1 MYEDLVKQLR
11 FCYCAVT
18 CEGCPYGFGGCE
30 EDLMKNAAKAIEEQ
44 NRRIDRAVDMYNRNI
59 EKTSMYEALIGLNPE
74 PPQEENMSLFIK
86 GMKMPK
92 NCRDC
97 IWIQRDRPAGK
108 VYCTATDPWLDI
120 SRVLIN
126 SRHDCCPLI
135 EVPPHG
141 RLGDLDKL
149 EKMFADI
156 DSAPYSCFDGEEP
169 FYSAEDAAQ
178 IIRLAPTII
187 PASEEDES

>member
-1 MYEDLVKQLR
+1 MSDLL
-11 FCYCAVT
+11 
-18 CEGCPYGFGGCE
+18 
-30 EDLMKNAAKAIEEQ
+30 
-44 NRRIDRAVDMYNRNI
+44 
-59 EKTSMYEALIGLNPE
+59 
-74 PPQEENMSLFIK
+74 IK

-92 NCRDC
+92 SCRDC

-169 FYSAEDAAQ
+169 FYSAEDAVH

-187 PASEEDES
+187 PAEEGE